1 MAGELTR
8 VARTAPAT
16 LSHTFVVGE
25 TATDP
30 TGTPTLATTD
40 ANGSAVGA
48 VSGNAAIVGGNTG
61 KVTFAMPGQ
70 STLNRYTLAWTGAV
84 SGSNVTEVDYLEVV
98 GGFFFDLLRARG
110 AYTELANTTTYPT
123 ALLQRRRQEVEDECE
138 MICDRAFVPR
148 YRRAILDGSGTSD
161 LLLTDD
167 VWAKQS
173 RSAADIRTIRSAS
186 IAPQVGQTFVALT
199 AGQLAA
205 LVVTA
210 DNMLRRVD
218 GNIWTEGVQNVI
230 VEYEYGWDAPP
241 SDLVDAALLRLR
253 TRVGAP
259 SSGIPDRAS
268 SFTATDGGTY
278 RLDLP
283 GAFKTGI
290 PYVDA
295 VYARYS
301 RRSGTGTGTSGR
313 QFPAS
318 RTLTYEPQVN
328 SMFHRK
334 L

>member
-25 TATDP
+25 TLTDAT
-30 TGTPTLATTD
+30 GNVTLAATD
-40 ANGSAVGA
+40 ANGTAVASA
-48 VSGNAAIVGGNTG
+48 SGTTTHGTTG
-61 KVTFAMPGQ
+61 LYTFAMPGQ
-70 STLNRYTLAWTGAV
+70 TLLARYALAWTGTF
-84 SGSNVTEVDYLEVV
+84 SGSSVTEVDYLEVA
-98 GGFFFDLLRARG
+98 GGFFFDLARARG

-123 ALLQRRRQEVEDECE
+123 DLLQRRRQEVEDECE

-148 YRRAILDGSGTSD
+148 YRRAVLDGSGTAD

-167 VWAKQS
+167 AWAKQG

-186 IAPQVGQTFVALT
+186 VAPQVGQTSVPLT
-199 AGQLAA
+199 AGQLAS

-218 GNIWTEGVQNVI
+218 GTIWTEGVQNVI

-241 SDLVDAALLRLR
+241 SDLVDASLLRLR

-259 SSGIPDRAS
+259 TSGIPDRAS

-278 RLDLP
+278 RLDMP

-295 VYARYS
+295 VYSRYS
-301 RRSGTGTGTSGR
+301 RRSGSGTGSGGR